1 MNGLDGC
8 EFVNHA
14 YLEFIG
20 SSQQKDVLNYEWAQ
34 YIHDDDRESYLQLYF
49 DAMRDHL
56 PFDSVCRFRRFDGQY
71 RWMRSVGRPRL
82 APNDKLIGY
91 VGANVDI
98 TDIQEAQDRL
108 QRWSDELTKAVSLK
122 THELL
127 ESQDRLRSLAAEVG
141 RAEQRERKRIATELH
156 DHLQQMLVF
165 CKLRLGQG
173 RQQAAAIPAC
183 AEVIK
188 QVDE

>member
-1 MNGLDGC
+1 M
-8 EFVNHA
+8 
-14 YLEFIG
+14 
-20 SSQQKDVLNYEWAQ
+20 
-34 YIHDDDRESYLQLYF
+34 
-49 DAMRDHL
+49 
-56 PFDSVCRFRRFDGQY
+56 
-71 RWMRSVGRPRL
+71 
-82 APNDKLIGY
+82 
-91 VGANVDI
+91 
-98 TDIQEAQDRL
+98 
-108 QRWSDELTKAVSLK
+108 SLK

-188 QVDE
+188 QVDDVLSEALTYSRTLVAQLCPPVLQEFGLAAALQWLGEQMSQRVARLCTRGPYTRP